1 MGKKVY
7 FSVSN
12 RDKQEFM
19 KDTVQIHCINTN
31 EKKDVPVGSS
41 LEELIEVFGVKMPH
55 LIANAKVNNKTESLA
70 YRVYRPK
77 RIEYVDISNSSAM
90 RTYVRSLCFI
100 LAKAVDDLFPDAQI
114 FIEHSVSNGYYFQID
129 AGQIIGKEQLDN
141 IRKRMHEIVE
151 ADIPFESI
159 EDETTDVVKL
169 FRKHRMEDKAL
180 LLETSDFLYA
190 HYFKL
195 GTYIDYY
202 YGCIVPSTGYIKLF
216 DIHQYNGG
224 FLLQVP
230 SRTEPEQLAP
240 IVKQEKLLNV
250 YREHLKFLKIS
261 NLNNVGDL
269 NKAKINGRISD
280 VIQISEAYQAKQIG
294 EIAAQIR
301 QKYDEGVRLI
311 LISGPSSSGKTTFR
325 KRLEIELFVEMLKPI
340 GISLDDYFVE
350 RDKTPLDEFG
360 EKDYESLYALDLDLF
375 EENLLALM
383 NGNEVE
389 LPSYNFVSGK
399 REFKGNRLKIDANCI
414 LIVEGIHALNPE
426 LTERIPAINK
436 FMIYV
441 SALTSISLD
450 NHNWIPA
457 ADNRL
462 LRRIV
467 RDYRYRGYSAIETI
481 SRWESV
487 RRGEEK
493 WIFPFQE
500 NADVMFNSAMIY
512 ELAAIRRHAEP
523 ILQQVPKTDPE
534 YAEAYR
540 LLKFLSY
547 FNYITDREL
556 PPTSLLR
563 EFLGGSSFRY

>member
-1 MGKKVY
+1 
-7 FSVSN
+7 
-12 RDKQEFM
+12 M
-19 KDTVQIHCINTN
+19 KDTVQVHCINTN
-31 EKKDVPVGSS
+31 EKKDVPMGSS

-70 YRVYRPK
+70 YRIYRPK

-141 IRKRMHEIVE
+141 IRNRMREIVD

-159 EDETTDVVKL
+159 EDETTNVVKL
-169 FRKHRMEDKAL
+169 FREHRMEDKAL

-190 HYFKL
+190 YYFKL
-195 GTYIDYY
+195 GNYIDYY
-202 YGCIVPSTGYIKLF
+202 YGCIVPSTGYIQLF
-216 DIHQYNGG
+216 DIQQYNGG

-261 NLNNVGDL
+261 DLNNVGDL

-340 GISLDDYFVE
+340 GLSLDDYFVE
-350 RDKTPLDEFG
+350 RDKTPVDEFG
-360 EKDYESLYALDLDLF
+360 EKDYESLYALDLELF

-399 REFKGNRLKIDANCI
+399 REFKGNRLKMGVNNI

-493 WIFPFQE
+493 WIFPYQE

-512 ELAAIRRHAEP
+512 ELAAIRRHVEP

>member
-1 MGKKVY
+1 
-7 FSVSN
+7 
-12 RDKQEFM
+12 M

-195 GTYIDYY
+195 GNYIDYY

-350 RDKTPLDEFG
+350 RDKTPVDEFG

-493 WIFPFQE
+493 WIFPYQE
-500 NADVMFNSAMIY
+500 NANVMFNSAMIY

>member
-1 MGKKVY
+1 
-7 FSVSN
+7 
-12 RDKQEFM
+12 M
-19 KDTVQIHCINTN
+19 KDTVQVHCINTN
-31 EKKDVPVGSS
+31 EKKDVPMGSS

-70 YRVYRPK
+70 YRIYRPK

-141 IRKRMHEIVE
+141 IRKRMHEIVD

-190 HYFKL
+190 HYFRL
-195 GTYIDYY
+195 GNYIDYY

-269 NKAKINGRISD
+269 NKTKIDGRISD
-280 VIQISEAYQAKQIG
+280 VIKISEAYQAKQIS

-325 KRLEIELFVEMLKPI
+325 KRLEIELFVEMLKPS
-340 GISLDDYFVE
+340 GLSLDDYFVE
-350 RDKTPLDEFG
+350 RDKTPVDEFG

-399 REFKGNRLKIDANCI
+399 REFKGDRLKMDANSI

-462 LRRIV
+462 LRRLV
-467 RDYRYRGYSAIETI
+467 RDYRYRGYSAAETI

>member
-1 MGKKVY
+1 
-7 FSVSN
+7 
-12 RDKQEFM
+12 M
-19 KDTVQIHCINTN
+19 KDTVQVHCINTN
-31 EKKDVPVGSS
+31 EKKDVPMGSS

-70 YRVYRPK
+70 YRIYRPK
-77 RIEYVDISNSSAM
+77 RIEYVDIGNSSAM

-100 LAKAVDDLFPDAQI
+100 LAKAVDDLFPDAHI

-141 IRKRMHEIVE
+141 IRNRMREIVD

-159 EDETTDVVKL
+159 EDETTNVVKL
-169 FRKHRMEDKAL
+169 FREHRMEDKAL

-190 HYFKL
+190 YYFKL
-195 GTYIDYY
+195 GNYIDYY

-325 KRLEIELFVEMLKPI
+325 KRLEVELFVEMLKPI
-340 GISLDDYFVE
+340 GLSLDDYFVE
-350 RDKTPLDEFG
+350 RDKTPLDESG

-399 REFKGNRLKIDANCI
+399 REFKGNRLKMGDNNI

-457 ADNRL
+457 SDNRL
-462 LRRIV
+462 LRRLV
-467 RDYRYRGYSAIETI
+467 RDYRYRGYSAAETI

-493 WIFPFQE
+493 WIFPYQE

-512 ELAAIRRHAEP
+512 ELAAIRRHVEP

>member
-1 MGKKVY
+1 
-7 FSVSN
+7 
-12 RDKQEFM
+12 M
-19 KDTVQIHCINTN
+19 KDTVQVHCINTN
-31 EKKDVPVGSS
+31 EKKDVPMGSS

-70 YRVYRPK
+70 YRIYRPK

-100 LAKAVDDLFPDAQI
+100 LAKAVADLFPDAQI

-141 IRKRMHEIVE
+141 IRKRMHEIVD

-190 HYFKL
+190 HYFRL
-195 GTYIDYY
+195 GNYIDYY

-261 NLNNVGDL
+261 KLNNVGDL

-280 VIQISEAYQAKQIG
+280 VIQISEAYQAKQIS

-325 KRLEIELFVEMLKPI
+325 KRLEIELFVEMLKPS
-340 GISLDDYFVE
+340 GLSLDDYFVE
-350 RDKTPLDEFG
+350 RDKTPVDEFG

-399 REFKGNRLKIDANCI
+399 REFKGDRLKMDANSI

-462 LRRIV
+462 LRRLV
-467 RDYRYRGYSAIETI
+467 RDYRYRGYSAAETI

>member
-1 MGKKVY
+1 
-7 FSVSN
+7 
-12 RDKQEFM
+12 M
-19 KDTVQIHCINTN
+19 KDTVQVHCINTN
-31 EKKDVPVGSS
+31 EKKDVPMGSS

-70 YRVYRPK
+70 YRIYRPK

-141 IRKRMHEIVE
+141 IRKRMHEIVD

-190 HYFKL
+190 HYFRL
-195 GTYIDYY
+195 GNYIDYY

-269 NKAKINGRISD
+269 NKTKIDGRISD
-280 VIQISEAYQAKQIG
+280 VIQISEAYQAKQIS

-325 KRLEIELFVEMLKPI
+325 KRLEIELFVEMLKPS
-340 GISLDDYFVE
+340 GLSLDDYFVE
-350 RDKTPLDEFG
+350 RDKTPVDEFG
-360 EKDYESLYALDLDLF
+360 EKDYESLYALDLELF

-399 REFKGNRLKIDANCI
+399 REFKGDRLKMDANSI

-457 ADNRL
+457 SDNRL
-462 LRRIV
+462 LRRLV

-493 WIFPFQE
+493 WIFPYQE

-512 ELAAIRRHAEP
+512 ELAAIRRHVEP

>member
-1 MGKKVY
+1 
-7 FSVSN
+7 
-12 RDKQEFM
+12 M
-19 KDTVQIHCINTN
+19 KDTVQVHCINTN
-31 EKKDVPVGSS
+31 EKKDVPMGSS

-70 YRVYRPK
+70 YRIYRPK

-141 IRKRMHEIVE
+141 IRNRMREIVD

-159 EDETTDVVKL
+159 EDETTNVVKL
-169 FRKHRMEDKAL
+169 FREHRMEDKAL

-190 HYFKL
+190 YYFKL
-195 GTYIDYY
+195 GNYIDYY
-202 YGCIVPSTGYIKLF
+202 YGCIVPSTGYIQLF
-216 DIHQYNGG
+216 DIQQYNGG

-261 NLNNVGDL
+261 DLNNVGDL

-325 KRLEIELFVEMLKPI
+325 KRLEVELFVEMLKPI
-340 GISLDDYFVE
+340 GVSLDDYFVE

-399 REFKGNRLKIDANCI
+399 REFKGNRLKMGANNI

-462 LRRIV
+462 LRRLV
-467 RDYRYRGYSAIETI
+467 RDYRYRGYSAVETI

-493 WIFPFQE
+493 WIFPYQE

-512 ELAAIRRHAEP
+512 ELAAIRRHVEP